1 MPDSILIIE
10 DDVATRYAYERALNA
25 AGYQTAGFR
34 SYFDATLEIDNGV
47 GALLV
52 VDLQLPP
59 GTPQGLSIARMAR
72 YRRPN
77 LPILFVTGHRQLA
90 ELADEETG
98 LILLKPI
105 DLRVLVATVRDML
118 SGGLS
123 QLTPDPSTPTTARNA
138 HPPT

>member
-1 MPDSILIIE
+1 MPNRIIIIE

-34 SYFDATLEIDNGV
+34 SYFDAAPEIDNGA

-72 YRRPN
+72 YRRPD
-77 LPILFVTGHRQLA
+77 LLILFVTGHPQLV
-90 ELADEETG
+90 ELTDEETG

-105 DLRVLVATVRDML
+105 GLHVLVATVRDML
-118 SGGLS
+118 SGGPS
-123 QLTPDPSTPTTARNA
+123 QLTPDPGPPTTPRNT